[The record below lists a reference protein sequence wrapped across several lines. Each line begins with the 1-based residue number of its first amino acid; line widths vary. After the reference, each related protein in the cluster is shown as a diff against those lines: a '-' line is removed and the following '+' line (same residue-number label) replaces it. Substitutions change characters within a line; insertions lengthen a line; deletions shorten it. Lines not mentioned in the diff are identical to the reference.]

1 MIEDPP
7 LLTLRRN
14 FTRPSKEQVAAFK
27 GVQTG
32 HVVDAMNGRG
42 ALDGRIK
49 PVSDVQAQF
58 CGVAVTSHSGP
69 ADNLA
74 AFASIEISGEGDV
87 IVAAAD
93 GFEGT
98 AVAGDLMLAIA
109 KNRGVV
115 AFVTDGYVRDI
126 TGIQGVGMPCFSAGV
141 TPNSPA
147 RNGPGTVGQAIVLG
161 GVAVN
166 SGDIVVGDVDGV
178 VIVPF
183 DMIDGVIDA
192 LKAIRAAEAE
202 MEAKVQGGLTT
213 PSFIQAVFDSGRIEE
228 ID

>member
-14 FTRPSKEQVAAFK
+14 FVRPSKEQVAAFK
-27 GVQTG
+27 GLQTG
-32 HVVDAMNGRG
+32 HVVDAMSGRG

-49 PVSDVQAQF
+49 PISEDQAQF

-74 AFASIEISGEGDV
+74 AFCAIEIAGEGDV
-87 IVAAAD
+87 IIAATD
-93 GFEGT
+93 GFEAT
-98 AVAGDLMLAIA
+98 AVAGDLMLGIA
-109 KNRGVV
+109 RNRGVA

-126 TGIQGVGMPCFSAGV
+126 TGIRGVGMPCFCAGV
-141 TPNSPA
+141 TPNSPV
-147 RNGPGTVGQAIVLG
+147 RNGPGTVGQAVVLG

-166 SGDIVVGDVDGV
+166 SGDLVIGDVDGV

-183 DMIDGVIDA
+183 AMIDGVFNA
-192 LKAIRAAEAE
+192 LKEIRVAEAE
-202 MEAKVQGGLTT
+202 MEAKVEGGLKT
-213 PSFIQAVFDSGRIEE
+213 PSFIQAVFDSGRIQE

>member
-14 FTRPSKEQVAAFK
+14 FARPSKEQVAAFK

-49 PVSDVQAQF
+49 PISDDQAQF

-74 AFASIEISGEGDV
+74 AFVSIEISGAGDV
-87 IVAAAD
+87 IVAGAD

-109 KNRGVV
+109 KNRGVE

-126 TGIQGVGMPCFSAGV
+126 TGIRDVGMPCFCAGV

-147 RNGPGTVGQAIVLG
+147 RNGPGTVGQPIVLG

-178 VIVPF
+178 VIVPLA
-183 DMIDGVIDA
+183 MIDGVINA
-192 LKAIRAAEAE
+192 LKAIRVAEAE
-202 MEAKVQGGLTT
+202 MEAKVQGGLKT
-213 PSFIQAVFDSGRIEE
+213 PTFIQAVFDSGRIQE